1 MNEIEKRVKLEDV
14 EKNGKDNKDIY
25 DLSLQMVF
33 INGELGSAVW

>member
-33 INGELGSAVW
+33 INCELGSGVW